1 MPNASRV
8 VDKPPEGSVTQY
20 YLEFWKIELV
30 LRPLDR
36 NMFQLTTVNLQT
48 FSSNP
53 SHRTPRPLRQ
63 GRVVSRNIDVALPKQ
78 WLRTCESIH
87 PVIGSAY
94 LKGVRVIDVE
104 CESRHRRGFLQIHH
118 PQLRVGHPTDVRATK
133 SQPRSVRMPW
143 RPVPS
148 KSATPTHTPRC
159 YPPDQVAEL
168 AVPLD
173 RLALYHPRRRGGH
186 KDPDRPHELDILK
199 LHPHAYRMPRR
210 RRKCQVPRPIQ

>member
-20 YLEFWKIELV
+20 YLEFWKIELL

-78 WLRTCESIH
+78 WLRTCESIY

-104 CESRHRRGFLQIHH
+104 RECLVTVVDSCRY
-118 PQLRVGHPTDVRATK
+118 LRVGHPTDVRATK
-133 SQPRSVRMPW
+133 SQPRRVRMPW

-148 KSATPTHTPRC
+148 KSATPTHTP
-159 YPPDQVAEL
+159 
-168 AVPLD
+168 
-173 RLALYHPRRRGGH
+173 
-186 KDPDRPHELDILK
+186 
-199 LHPHAYRMPRR
+199 
-210 RRKCQVPRPIQ
+210 

>member
-94 LKGVRVIDVE
+94 LKGVRVIEVE
-104 CESRHRRGFLQIHH
+104 RECLVTVVDSCRYITLSYVWGIQQTFALRRASREAFECPGGLSPRNPLLPRT
-118 PQLRVGHPTDVRATK
+118 LRDAILLTK
-133 SQPRSVRMPW
+133 SLNEQ
-143 RPVPS
+143 
-148 KSATPTHTPRC
+148 
-159 YPPDQVAEL
+159 YL
-168 AVPLD
+168 
-173 RLALYHPRRRGGH
+173 
-186 KDPDRPHELDILK
+186 
-199 LHPHAYRMPRR
+199 
-210 RRKCQVPRPIQ
+210 